1 MTPVSLRNGTPVSL
15 RTGTPV
21 SLRSR
26 AEPCVCNRNDLRDRT
41 GPLTLLLA
49 ALTLG
54 CTPGPAV
61 RPSAPYIVLNPPS
74 APAAGPS
81 RLPPGA
87 PPVAAVVRDTA
98 ALRGQATRYVVR
110 RDANPAV
117 IDRLTTL
124 TLQSRRAIERLQ
136 AMRTRHGYRPEDVIA
151 ARVAADTLA
160 AFLQTQSKV
169 APPNPPP
176 SDPSTSEAHP

>member
-1 MTPVSLRNGTPVSL
+1 MTSVSQ
-15 RTGTPV
+15 
-21 SLRSR
+21 RSR

-41 GPLTLLLA
+41 GSPVRLRTGPPVSLRTGTPMLLLA
-49 ALTLG
+49 AFAIG
-54 CTPGPAV
+54 CTPGPAMQ
-61 RPSAPYIVLNPPS
+61 PSAPFIVLNP
-74 APAAGPS
+74 APAPTAGPS
-81 RLPPGA
+81 RIPPGA

-136 AMRTRHGYRPEDVIA
+136 AMRTRHGYRQEDVIA

-160 AFLQTQSKV
+160 AFLQTQSK
-169 APPNPPP
+169 AMPP
-176 SDPSTSEAHP
+176 SEAHP